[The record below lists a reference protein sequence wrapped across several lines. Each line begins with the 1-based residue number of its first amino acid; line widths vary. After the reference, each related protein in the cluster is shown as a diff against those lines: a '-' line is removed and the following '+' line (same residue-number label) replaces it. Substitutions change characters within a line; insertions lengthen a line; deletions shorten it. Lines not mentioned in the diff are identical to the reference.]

1 MRQTKGIVT
10 EVFMPNEYREE
21 LLFDTLDNN
30 VIGFKVNT
38 SDGERVI
45 IEEIDEFNSQIMKD
59 DLVLITEQTIDGHYF
74 IDIELTEDE
83 NEI

>member
-10 EVFMPNEYREE
+10 EVLMPNEYREE
-21 LLFDTLDNN
+21 LLLDTLDNN

>member
-21 LLFDTLDNN
+21 LLLDTLDNN

-38 SDGERVI
+38 SNGERVI

-74 IDIELTEDE
+74 IDIELTENE

>member
-1 MRQTKGIVT
+1 
-10 EVFMPNEYREE
+10 
-21 LLFDTLDNN
+21 
-30 VIGFKVNT
+30 
-38 SDGERVI
+38 
-45 IEEIDEFNSQIMKD
+45 MKD

>member
-10 EVFMPNEYREE
+10 EVFMPKEYREE
-21 LLFDTLDNN
+21 LLLDTIDNN

-74 IDIELTEDE
+74 IDIELIEDE

>member
-1 MRQTKGIVT
+1 MKQTKGIVT
-10 EVFMPNEYREE
+10 EVFMPNEYKEE
-21 LLFDTLDNN
+21 LLLDTLDNN

-59 DLVLITEQTIDGHYF
+59 DLVLITEQTI
-74 IDIELTEDE
+74 
-83 NEI
+83 

>member
-10 EVFMPNEYREE
+10 EVFMPKKYREE
-21 LLFDTLDNN
+21 LLLDTIDNN

-74 IDIELTEDE
+74 IDIELIEDE

>member
-10 EVFMPNEYREE
+10 EVFMPKEYKGE
-21 LLFDTLDNN
+21 LLLDIMDNN
-30 VIGFKVNT
+30 VIEFKVNT

>member
-10 EVFMPNEYREE
+10 EVFMLKEYKEE
-21 LLFDTLDNN
+21 LLLDTLDNN

-74 IDIELTEDE
+74 IDIELTEYE

>member
-21 LLFDTLDNN
+21 LLLDTLDNN

-45 IEEIDEFNSQIMKD
+45 IEEIDEFNSQIMKN

>member
-1 MRQTKGIVT
+1 
-10 EVFMPNEYREE
+10 MPNEYREE
-21 LLFDTLDNN
+21 LLLDTLDNN

-83 NEI
+83 NEIWCNRIIWT

>member
-21 LLFDTLDNN
+21 LLLDTLDNN

-74 IDIELTEDE
+74 IDIELPEDE

>member
-1 MRQTKGIVT
+1 
-10 EVFMPNEYREE
+10 MPNEYREE
-21 LLFDTLDNN
+21 LLLDTLDNN

-83 NEI
+83 NEIWCSRIIWT

>member
-10 EVFMPNEYREE
+10 EVFMPNEYRDE
-21 LLFDTLDNN
+21 LLLDTLDNN

>member
-21 LLFDTLDNN
+21 LLLDTLYNN

>member
-10 EVFMPNEYREE
+10 EVFMPKEYKEE
-21 LLFDTLDNN
+21 LLLDTIDNN

-74 IDIELTEDE
+74 IDIELIEDE

>member
-21 LLFDTLDNN
+21 LLLDTLDNN

-83 NEI
+83 NEL

>member
-21 LLFDTLDNN
+21 LLLDTLDNN

-59 DLVLITEQTIDGHYF
+59 DLVSITEQTIDGHYF

>member
-1 MRQTKGIVT
+1 
-10 EVFMPNEYREE
+10 MPNEYREE
-21 LLFDTLDNN
+21 LLLDTLDNN

-74 IDIELTEDE
+74 IDIELIEDE
-83 NEI
+83 NEIWCSRII

>member
-21 LLFDTLDNN
+21 LLLDTLDNN

-45 IEEIDEFNSQIMKD
+45 IEEFNSQIMKD

>member
-10 EVFMPNEYREE
+10 EVFMPNEYKEE
-21 LLFDTLDNN
+21 LLLDTLDNN

-59 DLVLITEQTIDGHYF
+59 DSVLITEQTIDGHYF
-74 IDIELTEDE
+74 IDIELIEDE

>member
-10 EVFMPNEYREE
+10 EVFMPNEYKEE
-21 LLFDTLDNN
+21 LLLDTLDNS

>member
-10 EVFMPNEYREE
+10 EVFMPKEYKEE
-21 LLFDTLDNN
+21 LLLDTIDNN

-45 IEEIDEFNSQIMKD
+45 IEEIDEVNSQIMKD

-74 IDIELTEDE
+74 IDIELIEDE

>member
-21 LLFDTLDNN
+21 LLLDTLDNN

-74 IDIELTEDE
+74 IDIELIEDE

>member
-21 LLFDTLDNN
+21 LLLDTLDNN

-74 IDIELTEDE
+74 IDIELTEYE

>member
-10 EVFMPNEYREE
+10 EVFMPKEYKEE
-21 LLFDTLDNN
+21 LLLDTIDNN

-45 IEEIDEFNSQIMKD
+45 IEEIYEFNSQIMKD

-74 IDIELTEDE
+74 IDIELIEDE

>member
-10 EVFMPNEYREE
+10 EVFMPKEYREE
-21 LLFDTLDNN
+21 LLLDTIDNN

>member
-10 EVFMPNEYREE
+10 EVFMPKEYKED
-21 LLFDTLDNN
+21 LLLDTMDNN
-30 VIGFKVNT
+30 VIGFKVST

-74 IDIELTEDE
+74 IDIELIEDE

>member
-1 MRQTKGIVT
+1 MKQTKGIVT
-10 EVFMPNEYREE
+10 EVFMPNEYREG
-21 LLFDTLDNN
+21 LLLDTLDNN

-83 NEI
+83 NKI

>member
-10 EVFMPNEYREE
+10 EVFMPKEYKEE
-21 LLFDTLDNN
+21 LLLDTLDNN

-74 IDIELTEDE
+74 IDIELIEDE

>member
-1 MRQTKGIVT
+1 MKQTKGIVT

-21 LLFDTLDNN
+21 LLLDTLDNN

>member
-21 LLFDTLDNN
+21 LLIDTLDNN

>member
-21 LLFDTLDNN
+21 LLLDTLDNN

-59 DLVLITEQTIDGHYF
+59 DLILITEQTIDGHYF

>member
-10 EVFMPNEYREE
+10 EVFMPEEYKEE
-21 LLFDTLDNN
+21 LLLDTIDNN

-74 IDIELTEDE
+74 IDIELIEDE

>member
-10 EVFMPNEYREE
+10 AVFMPNEYREE
-21 LLFDTLDNN
+21 LLLDTLDNN

>member
-1 MRQTKGIVT
+1 MRQTKGKVT
-10 EVFMPNEYREE
+10 EVFMPKEYKED
-21 LLFDTLDNN
+21 LLLDTMNNN

-74 IDIELTEDE
+74 IDIELIEDE

>member
-10 EVFMPNEYREE
+10 EVFMPKEYKEE
-21 LLFDTLDNN
+21 LLLDTLDNN

>member
-21 LLFDTLDNN
+21 LLLDTLDNN

>member
-21 LLFDTLDNN
+21 LLLDTLDNN

-45 IEEIDEFNSQIMKD
+45 IEEIDEFNNQIMKD

>member
-21 LLFDTLDNN
+21 LLLDTLDNN

-38 SDGERVI
+38 SDG
-45 IEEIDEFNSQIMKD
+45 FNSQIMKD
-59 DLVLITEQTIDGHYF
+59 DLVWITEQTIDGHYF

>member
-10 EVFMPNEYREE
+10 EVFMPKKYREE
-21 LLFDTLDNN
+21 LLLDTLDNN